1 MFGEKIQM
9 TTFCLKISFDLFFFV
24 FLKLHQERTEERR
37 KLVKGK
43 QDGSATDMQE
53 KWKKLLGSALSSHK
67 EQRKSSKISLISY
80 KRKCEISKEI
90 IFLRI

>member
-1 MFGEKIQM
+1 MI
-9 TTFCLKISFDLFFFV
+9 FF

>member
-1 MFGEKIQM
+1 M
-9 TTFCLKISFDLFFFV
+9 TTFCLKISFDLFFV

-90 IFLRI
+90 IFFKDLIKLVQL

>member
-1 MFGEKIQM
+1 M
-9 TTFCLKISFDLFFFV
+9 TKFCLKISFDLF

>member
-1 MFGEKIQM
+1 M

-90 IFLRI
+90 IFFKDLIKLVQL

>member
-1 MFGEKIQM
+1 MFGKKIQM
-9 TTFCLKISFDLFFFV
+9 TTFCLKISFDLFFV

>member
-1 MFGEKIQM
+1 MFGKKIQM
-9 TTFCLKISFDLFFFV
+9 TKFCLKISFDLFFLL
-24 FLKLHQERTEERR
+24 LKLHQERTEERR

>member
-1 MFGEKIQM
+1 MI
-9 TTFCLKISFDLFFFV
+9 FF

-80 KRKCEISKEI
+80 KRKREISKEI
-90 IFLRI
+90 ILLRI

>member
-1 MFGEKIQM
+1 M
-9 TTFCLKISFDLFFFV
+9 TKFCLKISFDLFFFV
-24 FLKLHQERTEERR
+24 YLKLHQERTEERR

>member
-1 MFGEKIQM
+1 M
-9 TTFCLKISFDLFFFV
+9 
-24 FLKLHQERTEERR
+24 KLHQERTEERR

-67 EQRKSSKISLISY
+67 EQRKSRPKIVVNIQHY
-80 KRKCEISKEI
+80 PKRELNTFILVY
-90 IFLRI
+90 F

>member
-1 MFGEKIQM
+1 M
-9 TTFCLKISFDLFFFV
+9 TKFCLKISFDLFF

-90 IFLRI
+90 ILLRI

>member
-1 MFGEKIQM
+1 M
-9 TTFCLKISFDLFFFV
+9 
-24 FLKLHQERTEERR
+24 KLHQERTEERR

-67 EQRKSSKISLISY
+67 EQRKSSKITLISY
-80 KRKCEISKEI
+80 KRKREISKKI
-90 IFLRI
+90 ILLRI

>member
-1 MFGEKIQM
+1 M
-9 TTFCLKISFDLFFFV
+9 TPFQVKFRPF
-24 FLKLHQERTEERR
+24 RNAEERR

-90 IFLRI
+90 IFLKKKHTNSRNVRIWLKWD

>member
-1 MFGEKIQM
+1 M
-9 TTFCLKISFDLFFFV
+9 
-24 FLKLHQERTEERR
+24 KLHQERTEERR

-67 EQRKSSKISLISY
+67 EQRKSSKILTSY
-80 KRKCEISKEI
+80 RRKCEISKEI

>member
-1 MFGEKIQM
+1 MGKKIQM
-9 TTFCLKISFDLFFFV
+9 TKFCLKISFDPF

-90 IFLRI
+90 ILLRI